1 MKLFAAALLV
11 VLFSTG
17 AWAQRGYRNYGSPG
31 GFGNILF
38 PGMGTQPPLGP
49 ATPLTTG
56 LVRPFGAFGSSFPDR
71 FGQSISGFRP
81 SGRGGARGGGVGFGG
96 YGGYAIPYPVYV
108 GVDPGYYAQPDQQ
121 LQPNV
126 TLVMPP
132 QNAAPAASPVTIN
145 QNFAPAQAD
154 QNTVREWGPAARQNQ
169 AAPAAAAQP
178 DEQVLFLVA
187 LKDSSVYTA
196 VAWWVDGEALHYITP
211 QGKHNQVSLALVDR
225 TVSER
230 LNRGRSV
237 EFRLPQQ

>member
-1 MKLFAAALLV
+1 MKLLAAALLTV
-11 VLFSTG
+11 MVSTG
-17 AWAQRGYRNYGSPG
+17 AWAQRSFRNFGSPG

-56 LVRPFGAFGSSFPDR
+56 FVRPFSPFGSSFPQR
-71 FGQSISGFRP
+71 FGQSISGFR
-81 SGRGGARGGGVGFGG
+81 SGRGGFNGRAGFGG
-96 YGGYAIPYPVYV
+96 SGGYPIPYPVFV
-108 GVDPGYYAQPDQQ
+108 GGGDPGYYQQPE
-121 LQPNV
+121 QPNV
-126 TLVMPP
+126 TVVMPP
-132 QNAAPAASPVTIN
+132 QQNAQPTSPVTIN

-169 AAPAAAAQP
+169 SAQAATAAPDDQN
-178 DEQVLFLVA
+178 LFLVA

-225 TVSER
+225 AVSER

-237 EFRLPQQ
+237 EFRLPQSQ